1 MASTITKAAQS
12 VAAVEGNGPVRV
24 LVLPGWALDA
34 NVWLATRAQL
44 DVEGFTFAYVDFPGY
59 GVGRDEPLAEGI
71 DGMASV
77 AIAAADSL
85 GWNTFGIL
93 GHSMGGETALRVA
106 TLVPERVTSVVAVTP
121 VSPAG
126 TPLDPDTY
134 ASFNAAWADP
144 GAAISGALSP
154 RMADADLARL
164 VARNRSS
171 MSQATWEKY
180 LHNWTSSPSFMDE
193 LGTYA
198 GKVTVLWGETDPFV
212 TPDYLADTLAALRD
226 GTLQQVPGAGHYPM
240 IENPAA
246 LAAIIESTFATT

>member
-1 MASTITKAAQS
+1 MASTITKTTPGI
-12 VAAVEGNGPVRV
+12 AAVEGTGPNRV

-34 NVWLATRAQL
+34 TVWLATRAKL
-44 DVEGFTFAYVDFPGY
+44 DVTDFTFAYVDFPGY

-71 DGMASV
+71 DGMAAV

-85 GWNTFGIL
+85 GWNRFGLL

-106 TLVPERVTSVVAVTP
+106 SLVPERVTTVVAVTP

-126 TPLDPDTY
+126 TPLDADTY

-154 RMADADLARL
+154 RMAPADLARL

-180 LHNWTSSPSFMDE
+180 LHNWTSSPSFIDE
-193 LGTYA
+193 IGRYG

-212 TPDYLADTLAALRD
+212 TPAYLGDTLEALSNA
-226 GTLQQVPGAGHYPM
+226 TLVEIPSAGHYPM
-240 IENPAA
+240 IENPGA
-246 LAAIIESTFATT
+246 LAQIIEKEFRGA